1 MMIDSAVRG
10 SWAWMLGTGTV
21 EYVAP
26 WKYCWMKHL
35 QLNCYIKGVKGTDRV
50 LKLGYGP
57 CYKNKYGKPNG
68 ETH

>member
-1 MMIDSAVRG
+1 M
-10 SWAWMLGTGTV
+10 GTV

-50 LKLGYGP
+50 LRLGYGP